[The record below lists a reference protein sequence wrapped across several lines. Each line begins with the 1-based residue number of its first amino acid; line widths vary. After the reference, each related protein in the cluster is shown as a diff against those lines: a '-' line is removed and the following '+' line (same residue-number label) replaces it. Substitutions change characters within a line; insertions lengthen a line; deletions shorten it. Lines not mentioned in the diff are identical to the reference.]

1 MIENSPTDENR
12 TQRKQTRRRRELNM
26 FKDNK
31 VWNSTKITKGRE
43 RKLRK
48 ERKEREERKE
58 RTKMATE
65 A

>member
-1 MIENSPTDENR
+1 
-12 TQRKQTRRRRELNM
+12 M

-31 VWNSTKITKGRE
+31 VWNSTKITEGRE